1 MKIRWRQQE
10 IIAVTFICCVLF
22 INFFQDNI
30 AIPGAEMEMRG
41 HAFREHGVA
50 FNYFYNYILPRLAP
64 GLALYVF
71 YLFLNLYVIPVLILR
86 RKIFTL
92 AIITGI
98 GIWLLLLGIFAVSYY
113 QSVFYSMLRNAA
125 LSSKILSIQYGISV
139 TAMVF
144 IGYCIYAYIR
154 EMTIK
159 TLNREEGNRSFR
171 IMLANN
177 ITGVALTYIAVFF
190 LLAAFGRLRH
200 DGMAIFY
207 VFFLLPVIITCF
219 INIYW
224 LFPWQRRNAYPFRK
238 IAGKLL
244 IAPAILSLV
253 CWIIFGMASGKDAPA
268 FPLAVFAV
276 LLLIATPV
284 SWLLYISQ
292 RDRLDEMLNLQ
303 KSLGKT
309 AADLQFLRSQINP
322 HFLFNALNT
331 IYGTALQE
339 NAERTAEGVQKLG
352 DMMRFML
359 HENQEDRI
367 SLQKEIN
374 YLTNYIELQKL
385 RTQVSKDIDISFTVK
400 QESCEHTIAPM
411 LLIPFVE
418 NAFKHGISLRERS
431 WIKINISCD
440 TEHVYFDVYNSVH
453 PRRED
458 DPERDRPGIG
468 LDNVK
473 QRLSLLYPQQHELQ
487 IRSTATEYFIHLTIK
502 P

>member
-1 MKIRWRQQE
+1 
-10 IIAVTFICCVLF
+10 
-22 INFFQDNI
+22 
-30 AIPGAEMEMRG
+30 
-41 HAFREHGVA
+41 
-50 FNYFYNYILPRLAP
+50 
-64 GLALYVF
+64 
-71 YLFLNLYVIPVLILR
+71 
-86 RKIFTL
+86 
-92 AIITGI
+92 
-98 GIWLLLLGIFAVSYY
+98 
-113 QSVFYSMLRNAA
+113 
-125 LSSKILSIQYGISV
+125 
-139 TAMVF
+139 
-144 IGYCIYAYIR
+144 
-154 EMTIK
+154 
-159 TLNREEGNRSFR
+159 
-171 IMLANN
+171 
-177 ITGVALTYIAVFF
+177 
-190 LLAAFGRLRH
+190 
-200 DGMAIFY
+200 MAIFY

-238 IAGKLL
+238 ISGKLL

-292 RDRLDEMLNLQ
+292 RGRLDEMLNLQ

-400 QESCEHTIAPM
+400 QENCEHTIAPM

-458 DPERDRPGIG
+458 DPEKDRPGIG

>member
-1 MKIRWRQQE
+1 M
-10 IIAVTFICCVLF
+10 
-22 INFFQDNI
+22 
-30 AIPGAEMEMRG
+30 
-41 HAFREHGVA
+41 
-50 FNYFYNYILPRLAP
+50 
-64 GLALYVF
+64 
-71 YLFLNLYVIPVLILR
+71 
-86 RKIFTL
+86 
-92 AIITGI
+92 
-98 GIWLLLLGIFAVSYY
+98 
-113 QSVFYSMLRNAA
+113 
-125 LSSKILSIQYGISV
+125 
-139 TAMVF
+139 
-144 IGYCIYAYIR
+144 
-154 EMTIK
+154 
-159 TLNREEGNRSFR
+159 
-171 IMLANN
+171 
-177 ITGVALTYIAVFF
+177 
-190 LLAAFGRLRH
+190 
-200 DGMAIFY
+200 
-207 VFFLLPVIITCF
+207 
-219 INIYW
+219 
-224 LFPWQRRNAYPFRK
+224 
-238 IAGKLL
+238 
-244 IAPAILSLV
+244 
-253 CWIIFGMASGKDAPA
+253 
-268 FPLAVFAV
+268 
-276 LLLIATPV
+276 
-284 SWLLYISQ
+284 
-292 RDRLDEMLNLQ
+292 
-303 KSLGKT
+303 
-309 AADLQFLRSQINP
+309 
-322 HFLFNALNT
+322 FNALNT

-400 QESCEHTIAPM
+400 QESCAHTIAPM

>member
-1 MKIRWRQQE
+1 
-10 IIAVTFICCVLF
+10 
-22 INFFQDNI
+22 
-30 AIPGAEMEMRG
+30 
-41 HAFREHGVA
+41 
-50 FNYFYNYILPRLAP
+50 
-64 GLALYVF
+64 
-71 YLFLNLYVIPVLILR
+71 
-86 RKIFTL
+86 
-92 AIITGI
+92 
-98 GIWLLLLGIFAVSYY
+98 
-113 QSVFYSMLRNAA
+113 
-125 LSSKILSIQYGISV
+125 
-139 TAMVF
+139 
-144 IGYCIYAYIR
+144 
-154 EMTIK
+154 
-159 TLNREEGNRSFR
+159 
-171 IMLANN
+171 
-177 ITGVALTYIAVFF
+177 
-190 LLAAFGRLRH
+190 
-200 DGMAIFY
+200 
-207 VFFLLPVIITCF
+207 
-219 INIYW
+219 

-292 RDRLDEMLNLQ
+292 RGRLDEMLNLQ

-400 QESCEHTIAPM
+400 QENCEHTIAPM